1 VEAILREAKLRIEPN
16 GLNDLMDAMKN
27 GMKDP
32 NKAVVKVFIALLG
45 LLAEAIGAPIKQFT
59 KKCFVPLL
67 NNLSDKQSLV
77 RADVIVAMNKWA
89 DAIGPEQV
97 INQLCPLLL
106 VENPETRTEGF
117 KWISEHADAI
127 PACDTKEMVK
137 PLVSCLTDK
146 SKDIRTSAEDIISKV
161 MPITGYQEFLGA
173 TKDMKQAV
181 AQTVKPILEKL
192 SKNCGPAQSKLEK
205 SMNKSM
211 DPPPKEE
218 KKVNS
223 FEKAAIEKKKERNPS
238 PPPAKKAAEPPKTA
252 SKKDTADDD
261 EVSITP

>member
-1 VEAILREAKLRIEPN
+1 MEAILREAKMRIEPN

-211 DPPPKEE
+211 DSLFSELMRALD
-218 KKVNS
+218 V
-223 FEKAAIEKKKERNPS
+223 I
-238 PPPAKKAAEPPKTA
+238 
-252 SKKDTADDD
+252 
-261 EVSITP
+261 